1 MRRVYA
7 LAVAS
12 AAAGLL
18 IGTAPSPQAAPL
30 AGLAAPETAI
40 GIVEKTGMY
49 RRYYRRAVPSEQ
61 FDGTVVGEAGPPA
74 VVVVRPANCG
84 QYKYWNGTTCADAR
98 YTDPYLGP
106 KD

>member
-12 AAAGLL
+12 AAVGLL
-18 IGTAPSPQAAPL
+18 IGTTPSPQAAPL
-30 AGLAAPETAI
+30 AGLAAPEAAI
-40 GIVEKTGMY
+40 GVVEKVGMY
-49 RRYYRRAVPSEQ
+49 RRHYRRAVPAEQ
-61 FDGTVVGEAGPPA
+61 LDGPMVGEAGPPA
-74 VVVVRPANCG
+74 VVVVRPSNCG

-106 KD
+106 KG